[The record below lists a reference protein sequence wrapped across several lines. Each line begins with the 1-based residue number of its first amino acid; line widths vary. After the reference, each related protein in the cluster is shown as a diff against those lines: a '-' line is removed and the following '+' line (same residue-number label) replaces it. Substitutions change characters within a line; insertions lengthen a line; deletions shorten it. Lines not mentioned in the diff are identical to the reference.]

1 MLVLTRKTNE
11 KVSLGDD
18 ITITILRINNGS
30 IRIGIEAPR
39 DVRIL
44 RSEIDPYT
52 DREGKPQAAAHQ
64 AADQSVAEATAELQA
79 TATQAAEAGQ
89 RLEIDLDQHEAAA
102 LQSLLETSEAGTEP
116 ARIYQMRTTHNTAG
130 KISQPSQPTNSRQPH
145 GRDSAGRNTSG
156 RPAPLARFLPPIP
169 PAVQE
174 STPGY
179 AV

>member
-11 KVSLGDD
+11 QVSLGDD

-30 IRIGIEAPR
+30 IRIGIDAPR
-39 DVRIL
+39 HVRIL
-44 RSEIDPYT
+44 RSEIDPHPV
-52 DREGKPQAAAHQ
+52 REGKPQAADQ
-64 AADQSVAEATAELQA
+64 AVAEGTAELQA
-79 TATQAAEAGQ
+79 TATQAAETGQ
-89 RLEIDLDQHEAAA
+89 RLEINLDQHEAAA

-116 ARIYQMRTTHNTAG
+116 ARIYQMRTTHSTTD
-130 KISQPSQPTNSRQPH
+130 KISQPSQPAKSRQPH
-145 GRDSAGRNTSG
+145 GRNSADRNTAS
-156 RPAPLARFLPPIP
+156 RPAPLSRFLPPIP

>member
-11 KVSLGDD
+11 QVSLGDD

-30 IRIGIEAPR
+30 IRIGIDAPR
-39 DVRIL
+39 NVRIL
-44 RSEIDPYT
+44 RGEIDPFT
-52 DREGKPQAAAHQ
+52 DREGNPRGAN
-64 AADQSVAEATAELQA
+64 QSVAEGAAEPVATIQA
-79 TATQAAEAGQ
+79 ATTQAAEAGQ
-89 RLEIDLDQHEAAA
+89 HLEIDLDQHEATA
-102 LQSLLETSEAGTEP
+102 LQSLLETSESGTEP
-116 ARIYQMRTTHNTAG
+116 ARIYQMRTTQSTTA
-130 KISQPSQPTNSRQPH
+130 KISQPSHSANSRESH
-145 GRDSAGRNTSG
+145 GRDSGGRNTAG

>member
-11 KVSLGDD
+11 QVSLGDD

-30 IRIGIEAPR
+30 IRIGIDAPR
-39 DVRIL
+39 NVRIL
-44 RSEIDPYT
+44 RSEIDPYSA
-52 DREGKPQAAAHQ
+52 REEKPEG
-64 AADQSVAEATAELQA
+64 ADQSVTEATAEPQA
-79 TATQAAEAGQ
+79 ATTQAAEAGE
-89 RLEIDLDQHEAAA
+89 RLEIDLDQHDAAA
-102 LQSLLETSEAGTEP
+102 LQSLLETREAGTEP
-116 ARIYQMRTTHNTAG
+116 ARIYQMRTTHSTTG
-130 KISQPSQPTNSRQPH
+130 KISQPTQSTNSRQ
-145 GRDSAGRNTSG
+145 SQARNTAG